1 MSPIGVEV
9 GDGVERS
16 HQGWDLMTT
25 AGFVILIVVV
35 VVVFT
40 VSIIVVSATTCGT
53 KNLRY

>member
-1 MSPIGVEV
+1 MEV

-35 VVVFT
+35 VVVVFT

>member
-1 MSPIGVEV
+1 MEV

-35 VVVFT
+35 VVVAVFT